1 MKKQIL
7 AASIGAVLIVAF
19 IVPSLSTSSA
29 QTVSTES
36 RVEAAIL
43 ALTQVIKGQ
52 VTDLISTLSNIEDD
66 LEFKKKFY
74 EITGGSSV
82 GIAFGLEVVRCTF
95 DAGDPSAC
103 AFNVESVQFGSP
115 GPNVTAIEIDGVV
128 TDITPE
134 IQLPS
139 NVMVDSGIGKVGVA
153 DSIVVQLGGVYV
165 GPFHFDGEKPQGME
179 LCLFEINAMGKRDDL
194 SPACP
199 D

>member
-74 EITGGSSV
+74 EISSGGEARE
-82 GIAFGLEVVRCTF
+82 IGLEVVRCTF

-179 LCLFEINAMGKRDDL
+179 LCLFEIDAMGKRDDL